1 MCWLAGWPSLL
12 AFYCSRCRTLTG
24 FVGFFFASCVGDERR
39 AGIAF
44 EILTNLAGAPCLHF
58 LLFSVR
64 ATLGD
69 HHQSCVEPTEKEPT
83 GSRAAPCARSR
94 RSVTVF
100 STVRAGD
107 APRTIDISSSI
118 ATLDRFEHIL
128 VTTESCVENLIKVP
142 TKKRRERWG
151 RRERR
156 GAASLCWA
164 GQRFD
169 RIFFICRAELKAY
182 KRKSSQKP
190 QLLVLHC
197 VDTSKKRK
205 PKTKTT
211 SKNSFF
217 DTCRFDTIR
226 LGRQDIDTFLSPSK
240 PF

>member
-69 HHQSCVEPTEKEPT
+69 HHQSCVEPTEKEPK

-151 RRERR
+151 RRRATSAR
-156 GAASLCWA
+156 GPCGIESRNAYFFTAA
-164 GQRFD
+164 R
-169 RIFFICRAELKAY
+169 
-182 KRKSSQKP
+182 
-190 QLLVLHC
+190 
-197 VDTSKKRK
+197 
-205 PKTKTT
+205 
-211 SKNSFF
+211 N
-217 DTCRFDTIR
+217 
-226 LGRQDIDTFLSPSK
+226 
-240 PF
+240 